1 MSVSRLTAALAA
13 GSIIGC
19 ALASPGFAQTSSA
32 PGAGPGASPGGA
44 KGATGST
51 AGTPAPGAGASA
63 APANPN
69 PTVASINGTPIR
81 LSDVRLAAGSLPDE
95 MRSVPPQM
103 LFPMLVNQLIDQQA
117 LVDEAR
123 GQGLQNDPKIQ
134 QAMTH
139 AADTVLQNALLT
151 REVSPGITDAKL
163 HAAYDAQYANKK
175 GDEEVHA
182 RHILV
187 ATEAQAK
194 DVIKQLKAGADFP
207 TLAKKLSTD
216 KATAAQNG
224 GDLGWFKKGDMLP
237 AFSAAAFSMKPGQF
251 STTPIH
257 TQYGWHVIQVLGT
270 RVAPPP
276 SFDSVKDQLRQ
287 SLIQQGVRQAVQRA
301 LKGVTVVRYN
311 PDGTPAKS
319 PPPGVPAGAGPT
331 TALPAPTP
339 PGPGTTPPSS
349 E

>member
-13 GSIIGC
+13 GSLLGC
-19 ALASPGFAQTSSA
+19 ALAAPGFAQ
-32 PGAGPGASPGGA
+32 PSPHPA
-44 KGATGST
+44 T
-51 AGTPAPGAGASA
+51 AGTTPAPGAGGTTT
-63 APANPN
+63 PANAN
-69 PTVASINGTPIR
+69 PTVASVNGQAIR
-81 LSDVRLAAGSLPDE
+81 LSDVRSAAGSLPDE

-134 QAMTH
+134 QAMAH

-163 HAAYDAQYANKK
+163 HAAYDAQYGSKK
-175 GDEEVHA
+175 GAEEVHA

-187 ATEAQAK
+187 ATEAQA
-194 DVIKQLKAGADFP
+194 DSVIKQLKAGADFA

-251 STTPIH
+251 STSPVH

-287 SLIQQGVRQAVQRA
+287 TLIQQGVRQAVQQA
-301 LKGVTVVRYN
+301 LKGVTVVRFN
-311 PDGTPAKS
+311 PDGTPAKT
-319 PPPGVPAGAGPT
+319 PPPGTPGAGGAMQGPPGGA
-331 TALPAPTP
+331 TALPAPPP